1 MINLTTYNDAELS
14 LEVFNTEYLYRMIS
28 SDDPEQK
35 SLLKVL
41 DDTYTYT
48 KDQLITL
55 LDDISDHVDEWRAEN
70 E

>member
-28 SDDPEQK
+28 SDDPEQT
-35 SLLKVL
+35 SLLRVL
-41 DDTYTYT
+41 NDTYTFT